1 MHGGVQCHSTF
12 PRAGC
17 MEAREAEAGIP
28 LRDMASEAQY
38 TIQREEVVPQE
49 HSTVGTGGAVGFFI
63 LGLLN
68 NLPYVVILTAAI
80 ELLPSHVPT
89 GLLAFVN
96 IAPALLAKAIFPYF
110 LKGEIW
116 YAHRVVACVSAAF
129 SGMLVRASSYPDHG
143 VV

>member
-1 MHGGVQCHSTF
+1 
-12 PRAGC
+12 